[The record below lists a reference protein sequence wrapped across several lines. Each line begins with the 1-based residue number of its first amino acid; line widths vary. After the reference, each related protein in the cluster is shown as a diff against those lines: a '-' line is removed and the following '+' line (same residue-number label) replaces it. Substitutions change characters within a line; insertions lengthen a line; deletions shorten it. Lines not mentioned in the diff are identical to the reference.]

1 MGVMADLGRLLDT
14 ELVRNAG
21 PLWDEA
27 TTSPFLEAVARG
39 DVSPAVF
46 GRWLSQ
52 DYLFATELTAF
63 QAVAVSKVPRACHKP
78 LIGGLA
84 ALDSELAW
92 FESHAETLKL
102 ELSVPPHPA
111 CRRYTDFLLHAAHT
125 DRYPLLLAT
134 LFAVEASY
142 LAAWS
147 ALAAEG
153 PYREFIERWSSE
165 AFNDYVLSLRRLA
178 EDNPDPGQQGAFT
191 RVLEFERDFWKMS
204 WEG

>member
-1 MGVMADLGRLLDT
+1 MADLGRLLDT
-14 ELVRNAG
+14 ELIRNAG

-39 DVSPAVF
+39 DVSPPAF

-52 DYLFATELTAF
+52 DYLFASELTAF

-92 FESHAETLKL
+92 FESHAERLQL
-102 ELSVPPHPA
+102 ELRGPAHPT
-111 CRRYTDFLLHAAHT
+111 CRRYTDFLLHSAHT
-125 DRYPLLLAT
+125 DRYPLLLGI

-153 PYREFIERWSSE
+153 PYRQFIERWSSE
-165 AFNDYVLSLRRLA
+165 AFKDYVLSLRRLA
-178 EDNPDPGQQGAFT
+178 EDNPDPAQQGAFN